1 MEVIAKD
8 TRIELGLQFKDVAFI
23 GIVVLAASIVIC
35 IILGI
40 VFYCL
45 RRK

>member
-8 TRIELGLQFKDVAFI
+8 TRFEMGLHFKDVAYI
-23 GIVVLAASIVIC
+23 GIFVLAASIVLC